1 MGRKGST
8 EPRFYVPPLRELTPE
23 TSKGFEV
30 IEFAALLGIELYPWQ
45 EWVLIHGLELLPTGE
60 FRFKTVIVEVAR
72 QNGKTLLMV
81 VLGLWRLFQYG
92 ASRVLSG
99 AQSLGDAE
107 DTLDEAFK
115 IACWDP
121 VLRAFLPDNPRAEEE
136 EDEYN
141 GAHRSRANGKA
152 AIKLALAPV
161 PEVLDIARTMPTW
174 SLAVMSR
181 KGGRS
186 KSVDLA
192 LLDELRELLDWLA
205 WNGVVPTTTARPRSQ
220 VWGFSNAGDVRSIVL
235 KSLRDSAVAQLEE
248 NKTAGTRVGFFSYSA
263 HPDADILDSAA
274 HAQSNP
280 SMGYGEIS
288 EEGLL
293 ADARDAQA
301 GGNEAGW
308 RAEHMCQWQVS
319 ITQGRIPM
327 RLWNALADPDSCRA
341 PGEEVFVGI
350 DVALDGRFAHI
361 AICSRRLDG
370 LWHVEIVASR
380 AGFKWVPGWLKRREG
395 AAWFSGKVGMQ
406 VKGSAS
412 AGLAPLLR
420 AEGIEVEEWQGTAM
434 SASVLGFTDEI
445 ESRGIRHRAQPILDV
460 SIEGAVDR
468 KRGDIAIWDRGNS
481 ATDAAPTIA
490 ANIAWWMA
498 TRIETDEF
506 VSAYAADDFGTYEE
520 PDVAQEVG
528 DVDDND
534 DDGGL
539 LIV

>member
-8 EPRFYVPPLRELTPE
+8 EPRFYTPPLQELTPE

-30 IEFAALLGIELYPWQ
+30 IEFATLLGIELYPWQ
-45 EWVLIHGLELLPTGE
+45 EWVLIHGLELEPSGD

-81 VLGLWRLFQYG
+81 VLGLWRLYQYG

-99 AQSLGDAE
+99 AQTLGDAE

-115 IACWDP
+115 IACWNP
-121 VLRAFLPDNPRAEEE
+121 ILRAFLPDNPRAEEE
-136 EDEYN
+136 DDQYN
-141 GAHRSRANGKA
+141 GAYRSRANGKA
-152 AIKLALAPV
+152 AIKLAVPPV
-161 PEVLDIARTMPTW
+161 PDALDIAGTMPTW

-192 LLDELRELLDWLA
+192 LLDELRELLDWEA
-205 WNGVVPTTTARPRSQ
+205 WNGVVPTTTARPHSQ
-220 VWGFSNAGDVRSIVL
+220 VWGFSNAGDTRSVVL
-235 KSLRDSAVAQLEE
+235 KSLRDSALAQLEE
-248 NKTAGTRVGFFSYSA
+248 RNPVVASREGFFSYSA
-263 HPDADILDSAA
+263 HPEADILDPVA

-280 SMGYGEIS
+280 SMGYGEIT
-288 EEGLL
+288 EEGML
-293 ADARDAQA
+293 ADAYAARS

-327 RLWNALADPDSCRA
+327 RLWNALADPDSHRA

-350 DVALDGRFAHI
+350 DVALDGKFAHI
-361 AICSRRLDG
+361 AICSRRDDG

-380 AGFKWVPGWLKRREG
+380 AGYKWVPGWLKRRETS
-395 AAWFSGKVGMQ
+395 AWFGGRVGMQ

-412 AGLAPLLR
+412 AGLAPLIR
-420 AEGIEVEEWQGTAM
+420 AEGIEVDEWQGTDM

-445 ESRGIRHRAQPILDV
+445 EGRGIRHRAQPLLDISV
-460 SIEGAVDR
+460 EGAIDR

-481 ATDAAPTIA
+481 ATDASPMIA
-490 ANIAWWMA
+490 VNIAWWMA

-506 VSAYAADDFGTYEE
+506 VSAYAAEDFGTYDELDE
-520 PDVAQEVG
+520 PPETG
-528 DVDDND
+528 LDDD